1 MNLKLEREPSSR
13 QGRCKS
19 VHFLPTLHL
28 TYLSSCLNCSPA
40 LATFKTSNH
49 RYSQMV
55 EILGSHPRLMVVVG
69 EVAGWSPLA
78 YLQQGAEAPTK
89 TALADIHRRR
99 LQPSVIHADSLLLEA
114 GSTSLWRLLEQNL
127 WV

>member
-1 MNLKLEREPSSR
+1 
-13 QGRCKS
+13 
-19 VHFLPTLHL
+19 
-28 TYLSSCLNCSPA
+28 
-40 LATFKTSNH
+40 
-49 RYSQMV
+49 MV